1 MSVTKTHPPAT
12 VPSAASPARM
22 DGRRVHLRAVG
33 KCSFRYWSTP
43 ASPSMARRLTL
54 SFIVTSHTSINV
66 ATVDDTR
73 AYVRDYLLPMITAF
87 ND

>member
-1 MSVTKTHPPAT
+1 
-12 VPSAASPARM
+12 
-22 DGRRVHLRAVG
+22 
-33 KCSFRYWSTP
+33 
-43 ASPSMARRLTL
+43 MARRLTL

-73 AYVRDYLLPMITAF
+73 AYVRDYLVPMITAF